1 MSENKTAENTK
12 NQQSDNILE
21 VSHLKKYF
29 PIKGGMFGKQV
40 GAVKAVDDVSFTLKR
55 GTTMGLVGESGCGK
69 STTGRTILRLIEKT
83 DGQVLFNGKDVYG
96 LSNKE
101 MRDMRT
107 KMQIIFQDPY
117 SSLSPRLPVG
127 EIIGEAVREHNL
139 VPKSEYA
146 DYVTKIMDDCGLQSY
161 HKDRY
166 PHEFSGGQRQR
177 ICIARA
183 LALNPEFVVCDE
195 PVSALDV
202 SVQAQIINLLKELQ
216 EKRNLTYLFI
226 SHDLSVVEHISDTIG
241 VMYLGGLVETGTTS
255 DIFANPQSEVAKEL
269 IRKDTGS
276 DIDADSRLD
285 AGREKEQA
293 EIKSGEKIRIVF
305 SENSA
310 FEPVIANLILT
321 FGEPVNILKADTK
334 NVGGVAKGEMILE
347 FMEGSTR
354 TEMMKQYLKEKGLA
368 IGEVTEYVGS

>member
-1 MSENKTAENTK
+1 MSEKTEK
-12 NQQSDNILE
+12 QDYILQ

-29 PIKGGMFGKQV
+29 PIKGGMFGKQI
-40 GAVKAVDDVSFTLKR
+40 GAVKAVDDVSFNIKR

-69 STTGRTILRLIEKT
+69 STTGRTLLRLIPKT
-83 DGQVLFNGKDVYG
+83 DGTVLFNGKDIY
-96 LSNKE
+96 SMDHKE
-101 MRDMRT
+101 LRDLRT

-127 EIIGEAVREHNL
+127 EIIGEAVREHKL
-139 VPKSEYA
+139 VPKEEY
-146 DYVTKIMDDCGLQSY
+146 DEYLNKIMDDCGLQTY

-241 VMYLGGLVETGTTS
+241 VMYLGGLVETGSTEA
-255 DIFANPQSEVAKEL
+255 IFAKPLHPYTEALFSAIPMPDPDLQRN
-269 IRKDTGS
+269 
-276 DIDADSRLD
+276 
-285 AGREKEQA
+285 
-293 EIKSGEKIRIVF
+293 RI
-305 SENSA
+305 
-310 FEPVIANLILT
+310 
-321 FGEPVNILKADTK
+321 
-334 NVGGVAKGEMILE
+334 ILE
-347 FMEGSTR
+347 GNIPSPANPPSGCKFHTRCRKCMEICKTKIPEAKDMGNGHMVR
-354 TEMMKQYLKEKGLA
+354 CHLYN
-368 IGEVTEYVGS
+368 

>member
-202 SVQAQIINLLKELQ
+202 SVQAQIINLLEELQ
-216 EKRNLTYLFI
+216 KSLHLTMLFI
-226 SHDLSVVEHISDTIG
+226 SHDLSVVRCMTDRAV
-241 VMYLGGLVETGTTS
+241 VMYLGKIMEMGPTEHLFGAPAHPYTRNLIDAVPEP
-255 DIFANPQSEVAKEL
+255 DPDCPAKESTM
-269 IRKDTGS
+269 I
-276 DIDADSRLD
+276 
-285 AGREKEQA
+285 
-293 EIKSGEKIRIVF
+293 
-305 SENSA
+305 
-310 FEPVIANLILT
+310 
-321 FGEPVNILKADTK
+321 GEPPSPMDIPGGCRFHPRCPYAK
-334 NVGGVAKGEMILE
+334 NVCRRAQPELTDLGGGHFAACHFPYACAGVPQ
-347 FMEGSTR
+347 
-354 TEMMKQYLKEKGLA
+354 TEAEQ
-368 IGEVTEYVGS
+368 